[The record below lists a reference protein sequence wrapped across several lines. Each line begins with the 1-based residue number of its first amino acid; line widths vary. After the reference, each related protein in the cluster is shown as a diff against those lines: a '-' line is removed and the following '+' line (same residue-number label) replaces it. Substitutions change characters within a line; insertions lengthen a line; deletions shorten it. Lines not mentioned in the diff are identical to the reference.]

1 MRVTRPALMQLVHAL
16 MRPGVPSTSARTRW
30 MFGSHRRLFRLC
42 ENVTDLPNHGFL
54 PQMSQTAAIGASR
67 LPERS
72 GALGDRLEVAAEG
85 ALRDRTGVG
94 ELEGPVGA
102 EEDGRGLTELAERGL
117 DRVRGIEDA
126 RKRHLEL
133 LHEQPRSL
141 PVVDDVHTE
150 ELHPVAELVM

>member
-54 PQMSQTAAIGASR
+54 PQMSQTAAISSPR

-72 GALGDRLEVAAEG
+72 RALGDRLEVPPEG
-85 ALRDRTGVG
+85 VHRDRTRVG

-102 EEDGRGLTELAERGL
+102 EEDGRRLTELAERCL
-117 DRVRGIEDA
+117 DRVRRVEDA
-126 RKRHLEL
+126 RERHLVL
-133 LHEQPRSL
+133 LHTRSRLL
-141 PVVDDVHTE
+141 PVVDDVH
-150 ELHPVAELVM
+150 V